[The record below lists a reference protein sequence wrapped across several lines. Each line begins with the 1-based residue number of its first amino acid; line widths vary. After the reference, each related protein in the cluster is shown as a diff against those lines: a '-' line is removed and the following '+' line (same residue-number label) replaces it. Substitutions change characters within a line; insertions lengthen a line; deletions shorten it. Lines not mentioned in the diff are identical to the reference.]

1 MYCTSCLK
9 WLWWVKRIA
18 HFRVTLCHCFK
29 TSPRAKLFKWN
40 WFWFAWKRTQFYMK
54 GFVRSLVLT
63 QRQKATRKLPI
74 YHRGFAAIIH
84 YQLHVMHS
92 VVSPMLRVSLLL
104 VWFCQHR
111 KDVGEVDGLTID
123 VDDELLYWTDVTY
136 QNIQR
141 ADLDGGNR
149 TTIVKGLDK
158 PRAIVL
164 YKNRSL
170 RLVNSPILL
179 QRNW

>member
-1 MYCTSCLK
+1 MFNDASTQICKSGNDIIFGNSNEIVLSTYLRKYGLIRLSEFKKTWEK
-9 WLWWVKRIA
+9 T
-18 HFRVTLCHCFK
+18 TLLANV
-29 TSPRAKLFKWN
+29 P
-40 WFWFAWKRTQFYMK
+40 
-54 GFVRSLVLT
+54 T